1 MNINYCSTLKDA
13 ILYYEN
19 ISNKDLEFIVNL
31 FILLAKFHIHK
42 QNFLNSSPMLNL
54 VCSDFDFYIPSIRQT
69 NKNMLFN
76 LTLYIY
82 I

>member
-42 QNFLNSSPMLNL
+42 QNFLTSSPMLNL
-54 VCSDFDFYIPSIRQT
+54 V
-69 NKNMLFN
+69 
-76 LTLYIY
+76 LTFIFLQ
-82 I
+82 